1 MPVLILLYRLIC
13 TWKFLVESQLEHF
26 IRVFSP
32 YDPDNINR
40 CSSSSFSSWPASE
53 NLSDSMTHAKRL
65 VATPTIRSPRPA
77 LFFCRLSDI
86 SIALKSKI
94 TKLHIYNKHKTI
106 LWLDL
111 AMKVQTQFSAQ
122 DTTHY
127 CISTLGFWQWLDKF
141 TWRCPFYL
149 SYCHNYQQIF
159 HRQREAH
166 ISTFGGTRQIH
177 LAAPT

>member
-122 DTTHY
+122 DT
-127 CISTLGFWQWLDKF
+127 ISTLCFWHWSDKF
-141 TWRCPFYL
+141 TWQRPLHCQITI
-149 SYCHNYQQIF
+149 YCHNHQQIY
-159 HRQREAH
+159 HMSNITHVIEKH
-166 ISTFGGTRQIH
+166 YTYTLGSIG
-177 LAAPT
+177 